1 MGFSGW
7 SSDVCFTDLSEALR
21 DYATFS
27 SEHFSPDAFAAMM
40 AELPEEERVPAP
52 VPIAID
58 PPLHT
63 KLRHPLSSTFSPK
76 AAMALEQHARA
87 LSERLVDAVAAKG
100 CCEFQHDIS
109 DVYPV
114 EIFLQLDRKSTR

>member
-1 MGFSGW
+1 MFQEHKA
-7 SSDVCFTDLSEALR
+7 VSEALR

-76 AAMALEQHARA
+76 AAMR
-87 LSERLVDAVAAKG
+87 SEEHTSELQSLMR
-100 CCEFQHDIS
+100 IS
-109 DVYPV
+109 YDV
-114 EIFLQLDRKSTR
+114 FCLKKNTTHHK